1 MKKEKNKEDNKVRYG
16 TISLPLPLI
25 KLIKEKI
32 KGTGMNSV
40 SAYTAYVLRQVLS
53 YSEED
58 KKEFLDK
65 NTEEEVKKRMKNLGY
80 L

>member
-1 MKKEKNKEDNKVRYG
+1 MKKKMTKLKTGYG

-25 KLIKEKI
+25 NKVKEKI

-40 SAYTAYVLRQVLS
+40 SAYVSFILRQILS
-53 YSEED
+53 SPST
-58 KKEFLDK
+58 KKDLLAK
-65 NTEEEVKKRMKNLGY
+65 EEEYEIRKRLKNLGY